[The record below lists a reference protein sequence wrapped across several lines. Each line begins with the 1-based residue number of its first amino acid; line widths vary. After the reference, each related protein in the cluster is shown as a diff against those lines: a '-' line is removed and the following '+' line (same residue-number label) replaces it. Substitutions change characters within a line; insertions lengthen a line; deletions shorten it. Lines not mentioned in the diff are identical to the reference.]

1 MKSINSFIVE
11 KLKITNNITT
21 KDKSNLI
28 NEIYRKLLIDY
39 LCEDNEKEKNASLE
53 AITQWVEDWD
63 IIAVDFW
70 VNDDNGIWFY
80 TKECG

>member
-1 MKSINSFIVE
+1 MKSINSFILE
-11 KLKITNNITT
+11 KLKITNNINT

-39 LCEDNEKEKNASLE
+39 LCEDNTKEKNASIV

-63 IIAVDFW
+63 IIAVDF
-70 VNDDNGIWFY
+70 
-80 TKECG
+80 